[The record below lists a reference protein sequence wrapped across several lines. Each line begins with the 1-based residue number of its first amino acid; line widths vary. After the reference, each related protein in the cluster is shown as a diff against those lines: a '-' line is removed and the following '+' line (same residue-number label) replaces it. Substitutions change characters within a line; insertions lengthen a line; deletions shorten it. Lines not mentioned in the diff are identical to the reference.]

1 MTYARQIR
9 SWLQRFSLD
18 AVLFATLALPAF
30 LLVSTEIAHPQSAT
44 SGELTHVIAK
54 GQVWVANGKINAIG
68 HAACRKEQ

>member
-1 MTYARQIR
+1 MSYTTQIR
-9 SWLQRFSLD
+9 NWIQRFSLD
-18 AVLFATLALPAF
+18 AVLIATLALPAF
-30 LLVSTEIAHPQSAT
+30 LLVSTEIAHPQPAT